1 MTGTKSTGA
10 FWAGVAGR
18 AASRIGLGAQQ
29 VPVQHMEHFVAGQQL
44 PELIHG
50 RGQFVNFG

>member
-1 MTGTKSTGA
+1 LG
-10 FWAGVAGR
+10 GR
-18 AASRIGLGAQQ
+18 GWPSRSSRIELGAQHA
-29 VPVQHMEHFVAGQQL
+29 PVQHMEHFVAGQQL